1 MIGRTHFILIAT
13 LSGAIAVVAAGA
25 DFVAWRMRWPIDVTW
40 ASIPLMLLWPTVIG
54 YQALWRPGVSREQ
67 LHRACVF
74 LLVVGYLGITS
85 SMLLLQEALSRTR

>member
-54 YQALWRPGVSREQ
+54 YQALWRPGVYH
-67 LHRACVF
+67 LFAFPVMALIVAV
-74 LLVVGYLGITS
+74 LLTCIGGMS
-85 SMLLLQEALSRTR
+85 